1 MKKVFLLLL
10 PFLTISCQVTETL
23 HLNSDGSG
31 TIEVTHLRD
40 ENSYMQIAK
49 ENYSKEDIYK
59 DTTYIFGDYIKK
71 HQETFSRTPVADQK
85 VFLRFSEV
93 KVHRKASS
101 YDKEFRT
108 TYAQNF
114 QKTSD
119 IVDLS
124 KTDHYLDDIKNNY
137 ALSAEEHYYKVSY
150 DYTDNRFN
158 RTVTI
163 IDTMEQK
170 KEFDKIEELK
180 TKYKGYK
187 LVQNYVLNYHFPRKI
202 KSVSNPLAKISDDH
216 KSLSIQFLLTDCLQ
230 NPVSTNLEVVL
241 EPESVNLEKQDLQRF

>member
-10 PFLTISCQVTETL
+10 PFLTISCQVTETI
-23 HLNSDGSG
+23 HLNPDGSG
-31 TIEVTHLRD
+31 IIEVEHLRD
-40 ENSYMQIAK
+40 EHSYMQIAK
-49 ENYSKEDIYK
+49 ENYSKEDVFR
-59 DTTYIFGDYIKK
+59 DTTYVFGDYIKK
-71 HQETFSRTPVADQK
+71 YHETFSRTAVADQK
-85 VFLRFSEV
+85 VFLRYSDV
-93 KVHRKASS
+93 KIHRKASS
-101 YDKEFRT
+101 YEKEFRT
-108 TYAQNF
+108 TYTQNF
-114 QKTSD
+114 QKATD

-124 KTDHYLDDIKNNY
+124 KTDHYLDDIINNY
-137 ALSAEEHYYKVSY
+137 ALSAEEHYYKVNY
-150 DYTDNRFN
+150 DYIGNRFN

-163 IDTMEQK
+163 IDTLEQK

-202 KSVSNPLAKISDDH
+202 QSVSNPLAKISDDH

-241 EPESVNLEKQDLQRF
+241 EPEAVN

>member
-1 MKKVFLLLL
+1 MKRYFFLLSILL
-10 PFLTISCQVTETL
+10 TVSCQVTETL

-31 TIEVTHLRD
+31 TIEVMHLRD
-40 ENSYMQIAK
+40 ENSYMQIAQ
-49 ENYSKEDIYK
+49 ENYSKEDVYK
-59 DTTYIFGDYIKK
+59 DTTYVFGDYIKK

-85 VFLRFSEV
+85 VFLRYSEV

-108 TYAQNF
+108 TYTQNF
-114 QKTSD
+114 QKASD

-137 ALSAEEHYYKVSY
+137 ALSAEEHYYKVNY
-150 DYTDNRFN
+150 DYIGNRFN

-202 KSVSNPLAKISDDH
+202 QSVSNPLAKISDDH

-241 EPESVNLEKQDLQRF
+241 EPETVN